1 MGKSEPADSQR
12 FVIEI
17 PDGVE
22 RGMAFKY
29 IIRLVSGSHTLSRS
43 TLHTL
48 PRPHTLA
55 HKVPSPITPH
65 CARYFPPPPI
75 PHLSLFLS
83 VAGVSATF
91 TFDCPSKQDPYAG
104 AKGPAA
110 IPGYCCVMYI
120 RNDTLPAEWTKEALQ
135 GRAVVPGFP
144 PIRYARWGSGI
155 ALQNP
160 TLPRRAPR

>member
-1 MGKSEPADSQR
+1 MVSVTRVYEYSYEYSTKTTHTRSQ
-12 FVIEI
+12 
-17 PDGVE
+17 G
-22 RGMAFKY
+22 
-29 IIRLVSGSHTLSRS
+29 LVSYYS
-43 TLHTL
+43 TLCAIL
-48 PRPHTLA
+48 PPAPH
-55 HKVPSPITPH
+55 
-65 CARYFPPPPI
+65 PPPP
-75 PHLSLFLS
+75 SLFLS
-83 VAGVSATF
+83 VAGVPATF
-91 TFDCPSKQDPYAG
+91 TFDCPPKQDPYAG

>member
-1 MGKSEPADSQR
+1 MTG
-12 FVIEI
+12 
-17 PDGVE
+17 G
-22 RGMAFKY
+22 
-29 IIRLVSGSHTLSRS
+29 
-43 TLHTL
+43 
-48 PRPHTLA
+48 
-55 HKVPSPITPH
+55 
-65 CARYFPPPPI
+65 
-75 PHLSLFLS
+75 
-83 VAGVSATF
+83 VAGVPATF

-120 RNDTLPAEWTKEALQ
+120 RNDTLPVEWTKEALQ